1 MPKAL
6 AKPKSASFS
15 SPFLLIRRFCG
26 FRSLQSKGWD
36 ANKVKTHE
44 INLWSTLCVW
54 QKFNPLRSW
63 NIRLFTMSPSISPF
77 KESKYFFKS
86 CQKKHIESGKAP
98 KKSLM
103 SCSPGHNVQI
113 QAWVSSQS
121 EEHREERQC
130 WGASTPAIKSCLNQQ
145 FWSESLRPHLK
156 QTNLSQSGTRHPLI
170 VVV

>member
-26 FRSLQSKGWD
+26 FRSLQRLRCKQGENAWNQPVKYIVRVAKIQPSEKLKHQALHHVSVYLPVQRVKVLLQVLSK
-36 ANKVKTHE
+36 NT
-44 INLWSTLCVW
+44 
-54 QKFNPLRSW
+54 F
-63 NIRLFTMSPSISPF
+63 
-77 KESKYFFKS
+77 ES
-86 CQKKHIESGKAP
+86 EKAP

-121 EEHREERQC
+121 EGHHEERQC

-156 QTNLSQSGTRHPLI
+156 QTNLSQGRTGHPLVVI
-170 VVV
+170 V